1 MKHKKRPRSRRR
13 VLVTG
18 GTVTVAT
25 LGLSNCDTG
34 SGTSV
39 DPPPPPALV
48 CADADQGENF
58 DSGATLE
65 DSLLTVDLFSSRWY
79 PGVDTAYVSNVVG
92 ATLDSLKV
100 GVDSF
105 EATFVLDSLTVT
117 EVTFTLAGT
126 LRLQGGPCDFSR
138 NFMVTID
145 NGNVTVAQV
154 RPREL
159 PLMPGRDVRI
169 ELVER
174 DGRRLR
180 LRPAGAGSKPAV
192 WSVTGGGFEEC
203 GDGCIVWELPAEAG
217 FYQVDLYVDRG
228 EGSFGF
234 DAVSFQ
240 VT

>member
-18 GTVTVAT
+18 GTVTLAT
-25 LGLSNCDTG
+25 LGLCNCSD
-34 SGTSV
+34 V
-39 DPPPPPALV
+39 DPPPPPGLV
-48 CADADQGENF
+48 LTCSEADQGENLRGTASVV
-58 DSGATLE
+58 DT
-65 DSLLTVDLFSSRWY
+65 LLTVNFQSTDWY
-79 PGVDTAYVSNVVG
+79 PGVDTAYVDNVVG
-92 ATLDSLKV
+92 ATLDSLEV
-100 GVDSF
+100 GANFF
-105 EATFVLDSLTVT
+105 EATFVLDSLAVT

-126 LRLQGGPCDFSR
+126 LRLQGGLCDFSR
-138 NFMVTID
+138 SFTVTID
-145 NGNVTVAQV
+145 GGNVTVAQV

-159 PLMPGRDVRI
+159 PLIPGRDVRI

-180 LRPAGAGSKPAV
+180 LRPTGVGSAPAV
-192 WSVTGGGFEEC
+192 WSVTGGRFEACE
-203 GDGCIVWELPAEAG
+203 DGGIVWELPAEAG

-234 DAVSFQ
+234 DALSFQ